1 MSLSQKIFVDLHPRK
16 CILSLVCRRRF
27 PEHSERRPVKRHS
40 SGGNDN
46 VGHHPCYRNRR
57 HGLDDKSSNYSAG
70 KKQCSRLLKLT
81 IYIFSIEALLKLWIF
96 SKLSIIKNSF
106 VWNADWL
113 SINFVTLYLLFFLN
127 EDVNKFVNET
137 DQMFSW
143 RLPQFTTNYVTFST
157 VQITLVAAQ
166 VDFVVGT
173 MLSPTDEQKSKGFV
187 GYSLKN
193 YQDNLWSAYTVN
205 EQVLSNLYGRDSS

>member
-1 MSLSQKIFVDLHPRK
+1 M
-16 CILSLVCRRRF
+16 
-27 PEHSERRPVKRHS
+27 
-40 SGGNDN
+40 
-46 VGHHPCYRNRR
+46 
-57 HGLDDKSSNYSAG
+57 
-70 KKQCSRLLKLT
+70 
-81 IYIFSIEALLKLWIF
+81 
-96 SKLSIIKNSF
+96 
-106 VWNADWL
+106 
-113 SINFVTLYLLFFLN
+113 
-127 EDVNKFVNET
+127 NET

>member
-1 MSLSQKIFVDLHPRK
+1 
-16 CILSLVCRRRF
+16 
-27 PEHSERRPVKRHS
+27 
-40 SGGNDN
+40 
-46 VGHHPCYRNRR
+46 
-57 HGLDDKSSNYSAG
+57 
-70 KKQCSRLLKLT
+70 LKLT

>member
-1 MSLSQKIFVDLHPRK
+1 MFTSF
-16 CILSLVCRRRF
+16 
-27 PEHSERRPVKRHS
+27 ETY
-40 SGGNDN
+40 N
-46 VGHHPCYRNRR
+46 
-57 HGLDDKSSNYSAG
+57 
-70 KKQCSRLLKLT
+70 